1 MFLDIFKRQIMPFR
15 LLFLDET
22 RVLCLIVV
30 IELTLYSISDEF
42 IRLTTGV
49 SDNGDIFFL
58 SLLTAFCKVLQC
70 LLMKLYCF
78 NNKKEGLVFY
88 LNELLLFFQNV
99 FTVI

>member
-49 SDNGDIFFL
+49 SDNGDIFFFISIDCFL
-58 SLLTAFCKVLQC
+58 QSTSMFIDEIVL
-70 LLMKLYCF
+70 
-78 NNKKEGLVFY
+78 
-88 LNELLLFFQNV
+88 FQ
-99 FTVI
+99 